1 MSGVVA
7 IANYLVR
14 TFGQAAFAICIFL
27 YACDVSNIIIAVN
40 KGFVKGFVISETV
53 L

>member
-14 TFGQAAFAICIFL
+14 TFGQVAFAICIFF
-27 YACDVSNIIIAVN
+27 YICDVSNIIILVN
-40 KGFVKGFVISETV
+40 EGFVKELAIC
-53 L
+53 